1 MMRGAL
7 YWSVR
12 RELWESRSIYL
23 APILVA
29 AAMLGVAVT
38 FASIHL
44 DEILA
49 KSAAID
55 PARTVAA
62 AARAFDGVAV
72 ALIATSVLVA
82 WFYCLDS
89 LYGERRDRSILF
101 WKSLPVSNVTSVA
114 AKALVP
120 LAILPAVAF
129 AVIMATLL
137 VMVAISSAVLAAKGL
152 PGAGAIWPSVF
163 SAANV
168 GVLAYGLAS
177 QALWHAPVF
186 AYLMAVSAAV
196 QRSPLLWAVLP
207 FVGGVLI
214 EKVTLGSHAL
224 AAFVRWRLLGGFEAS
239 FAMPKAKGAAPE
251 AMQWPIPGEPIP
263 DPVKLLASP
272 GLWAGLAV
280 ALALLALAVWLR
292 RRRDPI

>member
-1 MMRGAL
+1 MRRGAL

-12 RELWESRSIYL
+12 RELWENRFLYL

-38 FASIHL
+38 FASFHL
-44 DEILA
+44 DDIVA

-55 PARTVAA
+55 PAQAVAA
-62 AARAFDGVAV
+62 AARAFDGVAA
-72 ALIATSVLVA
+72 ALIATSVFVA
-82 WFYCLDS
+82 IFYCLDS

-101 WKSLPVSNVTSVA
+101 WKSLPVSDVTAVA

-120 LAILPAVAF
+120 LAVLPAVAF
-129 AVIMATLL
+129 AVILATLL
-137 VMVAISSAVLAAKGL
+137 VLVAMSSAVLAAKGL
-152 PGAGAIWPSVF
+152 PGAGGLWASVF
-163 SAANV
+163 SPANV
-168 GVLAYGLAS
+168 GVLVYGLAS

-186 AYLMAVSAAV
+186 AYLMVVSATV

-214 EKVTLGSHAL
+214 EKVTLGSHLL
-224 AAFVRWRLLGGFEAS
+224 ASFARWRLLGSFDEA
-239 FAMPKAKGAAPE
+239 FTLPKARGAVPGSPP
-251 AMQWPIPGEPIP
+251 WPIPGDPIA
-263 DPVKLLASP
+263 DPAKFLASP
-272 GLWAGLAV
+272 GLWAGLAA

>member
-1 MMRGAL
+1 MRRGAL

-12 RELWESRSIYL
+12 REIWENRAIYL

-38 FASIHL
+38 FASFHL

-49 KSAAID
+49 KAAAID
-55 PARTVAA
+55 PAHAVAA
-62 AARAFDGVAV
+62 AARAFDGVAA

-101 WKSLPVSNVTSVA
+101 WKSLPVSDVTSVA

-129 AVIMATLL
+129 AVILATLL
-137 VMVAISSAVLAAKGL
+137 VLVAMSSAVLAAKGL
-152 PGAGAIWPSVF
+152 PGAGELWTSVF
-163 SAANV
+163 SPANV
-168 GVLAYGLAS
+168 GVLVYGLAS

-214 EKVTLGSHAL
+214 EKVTLGSHLL
-224 AAFVRWRLLGGFEAS
+224 ASFLRWRLFGSFDAS
-239 FAMPKAKGAAPE
+239 FAMPKAKGPATGD
-251 AMQWPIPGEPIP
+251 MQWPIPGDPIP
-263 DPVKLLASP
+263 DPAKFLVSP
-272 GLWAGLAV
+272 GLWAGLAA